1 MVTGA
6 QHTVDAYLSPLS
18 TSLSPTLVPPDSL
31 QRIRRVARSLPFGLT
46 DFFGFECRLG
56 ESRAPTDV
64 LFAVLRR
71 QVPELIHCDPSWRS
85 LRDFARS
92 WSDPTGVLHDRVA
105 NIWLEFDTEQVP
117 ASGAV
122 APPNI
127 FLATKEIP
135 GPDRRMPSWC
145 VDTALGVLRGGGLAS
160 AERTTL
166 QHCVEQL
173 PAPARV
179 FQVGSMLARPG
190 SGTRICVRDID
201 ARQILRYLH
210 TIGRP
215 DDDGALSGLLDEF
228 APLVDAVDLDIDI
241 GEHVGPKVG
250 LELRYEPRDVPL
262 ARLGALFARL
272 VALGVCS
279 QAQQEALSAYPGTLV
294 PTGACAAQWPPPLVE
309 MSRLLGGRAA
319 GVLRRAVHHV
329 KLVHEPG
336 RPISAKAY
344 LEVHL
349 DWLVRSGAEL
359 SLVAPAP

>member
-1 MVTGA
+1 MRST
-6 QHTVDAYLSPLS
+6 TVDAYLDALC

-46 DFFGFECRLG
+46 YFFGFECPLG
-56 ESRAPTDV
+56 ASRAPTDV
-64 LFAVLRR
+64 LFAVRRR
-71 QVPELIHCDPSWRS
+71 QARELVHCDPTWRP
-85 LRDFARS
+85 LRAFARS

-117 ASGAV
+117 ASGPV
-122 APPNI
+122 GPPSV
-127 FLATKEIP
+127 FFATEDVP
-135 GPDRRMPSWC
+135 GPDRRLPSWC
-145 VDTALGVLRGGGLAS
+145 VDTALGVLRGGDLAS
-160 AERTTL
+160 PERTML

-190 SGTRICVRDID
+190 SGTRICVRDLD
-201 ARQILRYLH
+201 AQQIPRYLH
-210 TIGRP
+210 SIGRP
-215 DDDGALSGLLDEF
+215 DDDGVLTGLLEEF
-228 APLVDAVDLDIDI
+228 APLVDAVDLDIDV
-241 GEHVGPKVG
+241 GERVGPKVG

-262 ARLGALFARL
+262 TRLDALFARL
-272 VALGVCS
+272 VELGVCS
-279 QAQQEALSAYPGTLV
+279 QAQREAVSAYPGTLA
-294 PTGACAAQWPPPLVE
+294 PTGADAAQWPRPLVE

-319 GVLRRAVHHV
+319 GLLRRAVHHV

-336 RPISAKAY
+336 RPVSAKAY

-359 SLVAPAP
+359 SLVAPAS